1 MKIAALILAKMFLYH
16 HGTLIRT
23 GMNVR
28 KSFAI
33 CATQLADGVLLKIQK
48 YFEAKVKHVGNLPR
62 LRNIESR
69 LVNTNMFSSIS
80 QSYFFIERIKYSSC
94 RLLL

>member
-1 MKIAALILAKMFLYH
+1 MFLYH

-48 YFEAKVKHVGNLPR
+48 YFEANVKHVWNLPR
-62 LRNIESR
+62 LGNIESR
-69 LVNTNMFSSIS
+69 LVNANMFSSIS
-80 QSYFFIERIKYSSC
+80 QSYS
-94 RLLL
+94 LLKE